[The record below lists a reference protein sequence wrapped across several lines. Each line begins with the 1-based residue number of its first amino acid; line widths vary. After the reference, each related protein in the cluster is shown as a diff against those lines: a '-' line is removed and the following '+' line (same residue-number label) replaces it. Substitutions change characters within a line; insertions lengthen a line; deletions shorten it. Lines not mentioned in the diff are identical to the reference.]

1 MSSGKRQ
8 LVEIK
13 TNGSRMIFQSEF
25 QIFQFSLPAA
35 PNTDL
40 GPLISRA
47 VLLGAAVNCS
57 QIGSNPVSAS
67 FTRI

>member
-1 MSSGKRQ
+1 MSSGKWQ

-13 TNGSRMIFQSEF
+13 TNGSCMIFQSEF

-40 GPLISRA
+40 APLISRA
-47 VLLGAAVNCS
+47 VSFGVANRAEPYQFLELSILL
-57 QIGSNPVSAS
+57 
-67 FTRI
+67 